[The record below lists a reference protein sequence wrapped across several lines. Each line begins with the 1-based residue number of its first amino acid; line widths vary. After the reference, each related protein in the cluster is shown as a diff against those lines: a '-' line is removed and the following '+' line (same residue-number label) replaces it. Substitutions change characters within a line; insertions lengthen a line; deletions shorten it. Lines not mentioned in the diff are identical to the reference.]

1 MSEKAVLLAKAT
13 PVEESSDEVGKW
25 KSGLCDCC
33 KYGACHKALLT
44 AWCCAPL
51 LLGQLLTRMK
61 MTWLGEGTTTSE
73 QYMYTF
79 RNVLI
84 VAIVDYII
92 NSIYSCTPDLPDEV
106 DGEIVM
112 VPGDCTSW
120 QLSVTSWVDFFF
132 WLYTFICLVRLRVAV
147 RAKYNIPEENCEG
160 CEDEVCILC
169 CPCLSAVQIAHQT
182 ADYDNEKA
190 YFFTKSGLS
199 NETMTEAIVV

>member
-1 MSEKAVLLAKAT
+1 
-13 PVEESSDEVGKW
+13 
-25 KSGLCDCC
+25 
-33 KYGACHKALLT
+33 
-44 AWCCAPL
+44 
-51 LLGQLLTRMK
+51 MK

-120 QLSVTSWVDFFF
+120 QLSLTSWVDFFF
-132 WLYTFICLVRLRVAV
+132 WLYTFICFVRLRVAV